1 MTRGYF
7 LCVVEVGDVPESS
20 LENSRYRISYEKNPN
35 SGIFFIVEILGRKR
49 KNWLKNS
56 HFSRFR
62 GLLRYT
68 TKYHEKHTRWFKKKG
83 DAVEAKNQKIKQLK
97 KLKINILESDEA
109 TWTSPKYSR
118 TEVRKAG
125 DTLRKSQDPYVERNA
140 LMVLDNWKASHEL
153 PLNWI
158 MRTLRR
164 NSEDISPGVVIVQR
178 RKRTPSI
185 LLKLD
190 RIEKLDLARMQDLV
204 GCRIV
209 FRGNVPRNNLS
220 RTYELLHRLEKSRMQ
235 SVIHKVNDYI
245 DKPRNS
251 GYRSVHVIYKYKSK
265 KYQEHNNMLLEVQI
279 RTRLQ
284 HVWST
289 TVESVGMA
297 LGEDLKQGIGN
308 KKWLRF
314 FKLMSHF
321 FSIEEE
327 TTPVIENIDIDYAR
341 QELMHLS
348 EELDAKRTLSG
359 FRRTNSKLIEAANE
373 GRIYLKTRGFV
384 LMRLNTVTQEIEFED
399 SFEERLV
406 DSPALLR
413 KYSEWELEARD
424 RKEINVLLVKT
435 EDHKDLR
442 DGFPNYFLDTKLF
455 EDRLKKIIDL

>member
-1 MTRGYF
+1 MTGGYH
-7 LCVVEVGDVPESS
+7 LCVVEVKDIPESS
-20 LENSRYRISYEKNPN
+20 LENSRYRISYEKKPN
-35 SGIFFIVEILGRKR
+35 SGVFFIVEILGMKR

-62 GLLRYT
+62 GLLKYT
-68 TKYHEKHTRWFKKKG
+68 TNYHEKHTRWFKKKA
-83 DAVEAKNQKIKQLK
+83 DATVAKNLKIKELK
-97 KLKINILESDEA
+97 KLEINILESDEA

-118 TEVRKAG
+118 TQIRKSG
-125 DTLRKSQDPYVERNA
+125 DTLRESSDPYGERNA

-164 NSEDISPGVVIVQR
+164 NAEEISPGVVIVQR

-190 RIEKLDLARMQDLV
+190 RLEKLDLARMQDLV

-209 FRGNVPRNNLS
+209 FRGNVPSNNLS
-220 RTYELLHRLEKSRMQ
+220 RIDELVHRLEKSRMQ
-235 SVIHKVNDYI
+235 SVIHKVANYI
-245 DKPRNS
+245 EKPRDS

-265 KYQEHNNMLLEVQI
+265 KYQQHNNMLLEVQI

-297 LGEDLKQGIGN
+297 VGEDLKQGIGN

-321 FSIEEE
+321 FSIEEG
-327 TTPVIENIDIDYAR
+327 TTPVIENIDNDYAR
-341 QELMHLS
+341 QQLRYLS
-348 EELDAKRTLSG
+348 EKLDATGRLKV
-359 FRRTNSKLIEAANE
+359 FRKINRRLIEASKE
-373 GRIYLKTRGFV
+373 GRVHMKTRGFV
-384 LMRLNTVTQEIEFED
+384 LMRLNTKTQRIEFED

-406 DSPALLR
+406 DSPELLK
-413 KYSEWELEARD
+413 KYSEWELEARN

-435 EDHKDLR
+435 EDHKDLK

-455 EDRLKKIIDL
+455 EDRLTTLIDL

>member
-1 MTRGYF
+1 
-7 LCVVEVGDVPESS
+7 
-20 LENSRYRISYEKNPN
+20 
-35 SGIFFIVEILGRKR
+35 
-49 KNWLKNS
+49 
-56 HFSRFR
+56 
-62 GLLRYT
+62 
-68 TKYHEKHTRWFKKKG
+68 
-83 DAVEAKNQKIKQLK
+83 
-97 KLKINILESDEA
+97 
-109 TWTSPKYSR
+109 
-118 TEVRKAG
+118 
-125 DTLRKSQDPYVERNA
+125 
-140 LMVLDNWKASHEL
+140 
-153 PLNWI
+153 
-158 MRTLRR
+158 
-164 NSEDISPGVVIVQR
+164 
-178 RKRTPSI
+178 
-185 LLKLD
+185 
-190 RIEKLDLARMQDLV
+190 MQDLV

-220 RTYELLHRLEKSRMQ
+220 RTYELLHRLEKKCMQ

-265 KYQEHNNMLLEVQI
+265 IPKHNNMLLEVQI

-373 GRIYLKTRGFV
+373 GEYT
-384 LMRLNTVTQEIEFED
+384 
-399 SFEERLV
+399 
-406 DSPALLR
+406 
-413 KYSEWELEARD
+413 
-424 RKEINVLLVKT
+424 
-435 EDHKDLR
+435 
-442 DGFPNYFLDTKLF
+442 
-455 EDRLKKIIDL
+455 